1 MEKVT
6 VEIDLP
12 MDCEK
17 CIFSYYTEGC
27 YSNYC
32 KLNGRDFARE
42 ELYSDER
49 PKWCP
54 LEKLRNKGG

>member
-6 VEIDLP
+6 VEINLP
-12 MDCEK
+12 VDCET

-27 YSNYC
+27 YSSC
-32 KLNGRDFARE
+32 CQLNGKVFTME
-42 ELYSDER
+42 ERCMDER

-54 LEKLRNKGG
+54 LEALRNKGG